1 MALWG
6 KSELLDDTG
15 KVTINYGNKNVHRH
29 SGSVDFAA
37 AGIKTGDVIT
47 VGAAGS
53 VGSAVITE
61 LIYTPGTGIAHT
73 VSIASTSD
81 FRFFGAVQLT
91 DQDYYVNQKPKYTLE
106 DSTFDAPEL
115 RTSGF
120 STSLFTRS
128 VLGVDPTEAGVA
140 RTASG
145 DAGKYA
151 VGHAGWV
158 GISSYTDCHGN
169 LRVKSETLVAFA
181 GITSDR
187 EDNLYP
193 DTP

>member
-6 KSELLDDTG
+6 KSELIYNSG
-15 KVTINYGNKNVHRH
+15 KVTINFSDKQVKRH
-29 SGSVDFAA
+29 SGTIDFVA

-53 VGSAVITE
+53 IGAAVVSAIVGV
-61 LIYTPGTGIAHT
+61 HT
-73 VSIASTSD
+73 ISIASTND
-81 FRFFGAVQLT
+81 FVYAGGNQHT
-91 DQDYYVNQKPKYTLE
+91 NQDYYINEKPKYTLE

-115 RTSGF
+115 RTTGF

-128 VLGVDPTEAGVA
+128 ILGVDVVETGIA
-140 RTASG
+140 RTAAG

-151 VGHAGWV
+151 VEHAGWV

-169 LRVKSETLVAFA
+169 LRVKSETLVAFS

-187 EDNLYP
+187 EDTLYP
-193 DTP
+193 DS

>member
-1 MALWG
+1 M
-6 KSELLDDTG
+6 
-15 KVTINYGNKNVHRH
+15 
-29 SGSVDFAA
+29 
-37 AGIKTGDVIT
+37 IT
-47 VGAAGS
+47 VGAGGS
-53 VGSAVITE
+53 VGSAIISALV
-61 LIYTPGTGIAHT
+61 YTAGTGVAHT

-81 FRFFGAVQLT
+81 FRFFGSNQHT
-91 DQDYYVNQKPKYTLE
+91 NQDYYVNQKPKYTLD

-115 RTSGF
+115 RTTGF

-128 VLGVDPTEAGVA
+128 ILGVDPTETEVA

-145 DAGKYA
+145 NARKYKPA
-151 VGHAGWV
+151 SSGWV

-193 DTP
+193 DS

>member
-1 MALWG
+1 M
-6 KSELLDDTG
+6 
-15 KVTINYGNKNVHRH
+15 
-29 SGSVDFAA
+29 
-37 AGIKTGDVIT
+37 IT

-53 VGSAVITE
+53 VGSAIVTN

-73 VSIASTSD
+73 VSVASTSD
-81 FRFFGAVQLT
+81 FRFFGAVQLV

-115 RTSGF
+115 RTTGF

-128 VLGVDPTEAGVA
+128 ILGVDVVETGIA
-140 RTASG
+140 RTAAG

-151 VGHAGWV
+151 VEHAGWV

-169 LRVKSETLVAFA
+169 LRVKSETLVAFS

-187 EDNLYP
+187 EDTLYP
-193 DTP
+193 DS